1 MAGEDLGGLW
11 RLTLA
16 RLDHEVAALGQ
27 PSRCSSGHPPLD
39 VKPVHATVERH
50 QWFVH
55 PGLRGQ
61 HLDRPS
67 GDIGSVGDHEVD
79 TAPQDGGQ
87 RFEEIAF
94 VHLACGGDV
103 ATGAPHRSRMD
114 VDAYNS
120 TFLTAWTR
128 AMPTAPEPQHRSTR
142 TAPGRA
148 TAAARR
154 TRNSVRWRGTN
165 TPGSTAI
172 RRPQNSAQPRMCS
185 SGRPTTRRS
194 THGREVARRPCCRDE
209 QRCLVLG
216 EHTADGLKPAD
227 DGEHDV
233 VAGRAHAGHLDAI
246 VGADVLAGVPCGD
259 LGPAGEPASPVVHD
273 GVLGEGGQERLGVLR
288 VGGVDHLAYGGVELA
303 AWALG

>member
-1 MAGEDLGGLW
+1 MVRAPGPPGATSRSPQWGHRERWRPRGRHGPAGRRAAVRRD
-11 RLTLA
+11 RLRT
-16 RLDHEVAALGQ
+16 
-27 PSRCSSGHPPLD
+27 
-39 VKPVHATVERH
+39 
-50 QWFVH
+50 
-55 PGLRGQ
+55 PGLRRRRCDG
-61 HLDRPS
+61 R
-67 GDIGSVGDHEVD
+67 
-79 TAPQDGGQ
+79 TAPQPDGRRRVQLDLLDGLDQGDAHCARAAAQIDEDGSRPGDGGGSSD
-87 RFEEIAF
+87 EE
-94 VHLACGGDV
+94 L
-103 ATGAPHRSRMD
+103 
-114 VDAYNS
+114 
-120 TFLTAWTR
+120 
-128 AMPTAPEPQHRSTR
+128 
-142 TAPGRA
+142 
-148 TAAARR
+148 
-154 TRNSVRWRGTN
+154 VRWRGTN